1 MRRVHS
7 VRVDRDDSGHTAPFP
22 PSGFVDGLVS
32 EGIDQKAIATIG
44 ENANRVGRAV
54 RARALAGAY
63 TLVRSRRVVIPKGKT
78 GEVV

>member
-1 MRRVHS
+1 MGAIGAHRPLS
-7 VRVDRDDSGHTAPFP
+7 

-32 EGIDQKAIATIG
+32 EGIGQKAIATIW

-54 RARALAGAY
+54 RARAAVEAY
-63 TLVRSRRVVIPKGKT
+63 TLVRSHRVVIPKGKT